1 MKKERQTIINRQIP
15 SEILVKIVYIITS
28 IVFAIPSLNYLIVNK
43 NINKFGYMFSMF
55 FPRRFTAIE
64 NYINVTIYIIIFSIL
79 FLLYFYI
86 LKNVNKVFKNN
97 KSLFTFITV
106 VRNIIYGYDTNN

>member
-1 MKKERQTIINRQIP
+1 
-15 SEILVKIVYIITS
+15 
-28 IVFAIPSLNYLIVNK
+28 
-43 NINKFGYMFSMF
+43 MFSMF